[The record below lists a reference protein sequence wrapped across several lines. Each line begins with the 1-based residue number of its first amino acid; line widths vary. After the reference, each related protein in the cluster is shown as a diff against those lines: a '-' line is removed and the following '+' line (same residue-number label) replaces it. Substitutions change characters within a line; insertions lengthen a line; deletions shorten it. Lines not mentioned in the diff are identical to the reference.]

1 MDTVELQLK
10 GNYNLDNYKLYF
22 MDTGLLVASL
32 DDESSEDLMLSRS
45 VSYLRKLRTMYKLT
59 LTDVS
64 NDTGLSIAL
73 LSKVERWQVTV
84 SVETAK
90 VLSDYYGVKI
100 KPARIIISFTNEP
113 KTLTP
118 QYKIENSD
126 LKKKTKN

>member
-1 MDTVELQLK
+1 MDTVELPLK